1 MQAKRRNRISFVKV
15 RSLVTIASLCLIL
28 MGGMSISS
36 PISSSNAQLG
46 NTSSEIS
53 SPARPP
59 TPNKSSDTTITSNSN
74 SIYSIPSTFVKV
86 DRFTTNYTIAGEIS
100 SIDASK
106 ELITSTIVN
115 DFDKNPNIGYVVNSS
130 ISLNVPSQPRLPN
143 PFVSTDTINQKIT
156 NKIQDVI
163 AASASA
169 NPIGKNVQIK
179 CNFGM
184 ILANYKC
191 S

>member
-1 MQAKRRNRISFVKV
+1 MH
-15 RSLVTIASLCLIL
+15 
-28 MGGMSISS
+28 
-36 PISSSNAQLG
+36 
-46 NTSSEIS
+46 SSEIS

-143 PFVSTDTINQKIT
+143 PFVSTDMINQKIT

-179 CNFGM
+179 CSFGM